1 MAVVDIVR
9 VDTAQYLL
17 DTNRPVVVDTGLLG
31 TFQIG
36 VATLLHPAQG
46 GFVVIKTDG
55 TDGTCRITCL
65 TSLRTG
71 CILTEQATTCLFVD
85 IQLSHDDLFLS
96 ETILC

>member
-36 VATLLHPAQG
+36 VATLLHPAYQNG
-46 GFVVIKTDG
+46 WHGWHVQDHLSYKPSYRVHPDRAG
-55 TDGTCRITCL
+55 SDL
-65 TSLRTG
+65 LLRRYST
-71 CILTEQATTCLFVD
+71 FP
-85 IQLSHDDLFLS
+85 
-96 ETILC
+96 